1 MNDKEDNKTGGFQL
15 SRDGV
20 NCLCCKFRKNIYHKE
35 TKTTTEKNK
44 VIVNVV
50 EDRSSFKIG
59 KGRVETP
66 DDGIFKP
73 DTTHQIGSIE
83 ICDAAFGGHK
93 VTPEQN
99 EERIDKIETEIEEV
113 NKDISDIKKN
123 MLNSMDEYLKNK
135 MYIYLTMYS
144 KSQELKMSNIGKQ

>member
-1 MNDKEDNKTGGFQL
+1 MEDDNQEPNKNGGFNL
-15 SRDGV
+15 SKDGI
-20 NCLCCKFRKNIYHKE
+20 NCLCCKFRKNTYHKE
-35 TKTTTEKNK
+35 TNTTTENNK

-83 ICDAAFGGHK
+83 ICDTGFGGHK

-99 EERIDKIETEIEEV
+99 EERIDNIETEIEEV
-113 NKDISDIKKN
+113 KKR
-123 MLNSMDEYLKNK
+123 YRR
-135 MYIYLTMYS
+135 Y
-144 KSQELKMSNIGKQ
+144 

>member
-1 MNDKEDNKTGGFQL
+1 MKDNKEDDDKTGGFQF

-20 NCLCCKFRKNIYHKE
+20 NCLCCKFRKNTYHKE
-35 TKTTTEKNK
+35 TKTTTENNK
-44 VIVNVV
+44 VTVNVV

-66 DDGIFKP
+66 DDNIFKP

-83 ICDAAFGGHK
+83 ICDVGWGTHK

-99 EERIDKIETEIEEV
+99 EERIDKIETEMKEMK
-113 NKDISDIKKN
+113 KDI
-123 MLNSMDEYLKNK
+123 
-135 MYIYLTMYS
+135 T
-144 KSQELKMSNIGKQ
+144 ELKTNGLSMLD